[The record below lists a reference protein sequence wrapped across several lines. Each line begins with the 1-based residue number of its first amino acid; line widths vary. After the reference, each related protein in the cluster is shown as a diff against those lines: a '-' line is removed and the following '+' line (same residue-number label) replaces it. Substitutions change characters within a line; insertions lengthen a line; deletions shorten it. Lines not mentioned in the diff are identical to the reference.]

1 MKIKEAIKII
11 NSTKTVRASLEK
23 EKMYFR
29 AEGVDRFDYFFV
41 MPQKANNWD
50 DVEEY
55 FESLYSITLKDLARV
70 MDVIQ
75 RLLDTPVNERF
86 PEKKYV
92 LSAMRCVEGPVPV
105 KQYVDAMNISTN
117 NVEFHFGFANEKANA
132 MEFTQED
139 LASLSGFFPKDAI
152 DAMKEPAEDKDD
164 EAD

>member
-1 MKIKEAIKII
+1 MKIKEAVNII
-11 NSTKTVRASLEK
+11 NNTTETTVAKVLADDLLI
-23 EKMYFR
+23 FR
-29 AEGVDRFDYFFV
+29 RNDFINWFLSVPIKAMTWRSVEGGWIFL
-41 MPQKANNWD
+41 D
-50 DVEEY
+50 DVY
-55 FESLYSITLKDLARV
+55 PADLARV

-132 MEFTQED
+132 MKFTQED
-139 LASLSGFFPKDAI
+139 LDSLSGFFPKDAI
-152 DAMKEPAEDKDD
+152 DAMKEEVKDD